1 MSGARGQDRPG
12 GAARFRPG
20 PAPVRIAHARA
31 YVLPLLLAA
40 CATTTPPPPSAQ
52 VSAVATPEQMLGYI
66 RSAAGD
72 GEGELD
78 VRPLRDSQVEDLR
91 ERAARLQREGYHRD
105 AAEALDQ
112 AMALVPDDP
121 GLLQEAAEA
130 ALLLGDFARAGGLA
144 DRALQLGSGV
154 GPLCRR
160 HRATQE
166 QVRLALGDAGGAA
179 EARAAIEA
187 CRVAAPQR
195 W

>member
-1 MSGARGQDRPG
+1 MSDLARHGLAMNP
-12 GAARFRPG
+12 PSTH
-20 PAPVRIAHARA
+20 PRA
-31 YVLPLLLAA
+31 MRGWRAVTCALVLSLAA
-40 CATTTPPPPSAQ
+40 CATAPPPPPPAP
-52 VSAVATPEQMLGYI
+52 AVASPAEMLAYV
-66 RSAAGD
+66 RAAAGD

-78 VRPLRDSQVEDLR
+78 VRPLRDSRVEDLR
-91 ERAARLQREGYHRD
+91 ERAAHLQREGYHRD
-105 AAEALDQ
+105 AAEALGQ

-121 GLLQEAAEA
+121 GLMQEAAEA
-130 ALLLGDFARAGGLA
+130 ALLLGDFDRAGDLA

-160 HRATQE
+160 HRATLE
-166 QVRLALGDAGGAA
+166 QVHLALGEATAAA